1 MQYMCGAQNVT
12 GIRLV
17 WTTLFK
23 LTQFHA
29 LSFMCVEVYLI
40 CTYVPFCYMGLCAWN
55 ANSCMKV

>member
-1 MQYMCGAQNVT
+1 MQYMCWTQNVT

-40 CTYVPFCYMGLCAWN
+40 CMYLSVTWVCVLGMLTGA
-55 ANSCMKV
+55 